1 MALRAISEDSHTPRR
16 WAGPGAGPSAAD
28 PAAARRGNRRRLLV
42 FALTFLAALLIGQAW
57 NFSRPAQFRSSTRL
71 QVSLPEVGRPGL
83 SASGAYATRLQLFDS
98 RPVLTRLSQALLAA
112 GLPATAL
119 GTDAAG
125 RLQSMLQVLPVP
137 GSEVVELRA
146 TGTEPRLLADILN
159 TLPEVLRQELASRQ
173 LQDADEQLAAA
184 RQELARLERTA
195 SERRARLD
203 AFRQREGVFAQREDN
218 EAVARSQGL
227 GRALDSAVEKEAAA
241 AARLAAVSKAVEQGR
256 SSTQAR
262 ADPALSGLETRAH
275 QMREELKE
283 LERSYTQEFLAMD
296 PHARALRARLAE
308 LEVQIVQQRDI
319 SLRAALQA
327 AQEEHAG
334 AQAQVQSLRAQLGAT
349 RPALTKT
356 SSRMAEAKLLEDDL
370 AQVDKAR
377 RELLER
383 VSRLEADEQRRVATV
398 TVVEAASVPTSAFGP
413 QYVRDAMLVTGAAL
427 ALALL
432 MMAIVEAFN
441 RPGPVAPAEAHT
453 TVLLSPA
460 WPDPRTPLA
469 SHGAPALTLADAA
482 APVPLAAP
490 LQLLSQPEAAALLTA
505 GRGSSRLLCAL
516 ALLGLSVDE
525 ALAVRLRDLDREALR
540 LRVGGPWARQLPV
553 PRWLADALSGAL
565 SGALPDARQGGAEA
579 DGIVLHDAA
588 GQALTAADLTSML
601 TGAALDAHLNHGAA
615 IGWEV
620 LRDTAVDWLV
630 GQGIRYTDLPKA
642 VGRVDA
648 DKLQSLASR
657 HGESRRRELGE
668 IDRMMPA
675 LQLDPGA

>member
-1 MALRAISEDSHTPRR
+1 MALRAISEDLGTPRR
-16 WAGPGAGPSAAD
+16 WAGPGAGPSAAG
-28 PAAARRGNRRRLLV
+28 PAAARRGNPRRLLV
-42 FALTFLAALLIGQAW
+42 FALTLLAALLIGQAW

-83 SASGAYATRLQLFDS
+83 SASAAYASRLQLFDS
-98 RPVLTRLSQALLAA
+98 RPVLTRLAQALLAA
-112 GLPATAL
+112 GLPAAAL

-125 RLQSMLQVLPVP
+125 QLQSMLQVLPVP

-173 LQDADEQLAAA
+173 LHDADAQLAAA
-184 RQELARLERTA
+184 RQELARLEHTA
-195 SERRARLD
+195 SQRRARLD

-227 GRALDSAVEKEAAA
+227 GRALDAAVEKEAAA

-275 QMREELKE
+275 QTREELKE
-283 LERSYTQEFLAMD
+283 LERTYTPEFLAMD
-296 PHARALRARLAE
+296 PQARALRARLAE

-334 AQAQVQSLRAQLGAT
+334 AQAQVSSLRAQLGAT

-377 RELLER
+377 RDLLER

-413 QYVRDAMLVTGAAL
+413 PYVRDAMLVSGAAL

-490 LQLLSQPEAAALLTA
+490 LQVLSQPEAAALLTA

-525 ALAVRLRDLDREALR
+525 ALAVRPRDLDREALR
-540 LRVGGPWARQLPV
+540 LQVGGPWARQLPL
-553 PRWLADALSGAL
+553 PRWLADALPD
-565 SGALPDARQGGAEA
+565 ALPDARQGGAEA

-588 GQALTAADLTSML
+588 GQALSAADLASML
-601 TGAALDAHLNHGAA
+601 TGAALDAHLDHSAA
-615 IGWEV
+615 IGWNV
-620 LRDTAVDWLV
+620 LRDTAIDWLV
-630 GQGIRYTDLPKA
+630 GQGIRYTDLPQA

-648 DKLQSLASR
+648 DKLQALASR
-657 HGESRRRELGE
+657 HGESRRRELVE
-668 IDRMMPA
+668 IDRLMPA